1 MPNYG
6 KITSVITEDLY
17 PVVAE
22 RLEKDLR
29 KYKAM
34 IAEFMNKSHDGMY
47 EIAPY
52 DNIYYSNSDK
62 QKFFTGLGISEQDV
76 SNIMRN
82 CFYWNKPYNPQVAK
96 EPYAVCLMAALR
108 YFLKNKKQQE
118 AELTAIY
125 LAFSGKLYASCFGAI
140 FPKAP
145 PSRYRAV
152 MDYVIN
158 NMVNEKF
165 DIKRYGNVFGAIRSL
180 CITWMSTYG
189 PEIVKGPDDDRYG
202 KILEQLRG
210 RELSF
215 LSNLGNLYYEAY
227 QNKNYLNYESD
238 NLIDGEE
245 FRITDNDANTA
256 ARITAAA
263 ITYMAN
269 NTVNLAFCNE
279 YSNDRNIRPTEIK
292 DIMESIISDKK
303 NMVELRR
310 VCNILICDFMRK
322 HKGVH
327 PSNLEFMAYSLKEQP
342 NTSNSYIIEL
352 NTTIVNWLTENSENY
367 NRRAKSRASTA
378 ISYRKAI
385 KYYICRVIHH
395 VALNEA

>member
-6 KITSVITEDLY
+6 KITSVITDDVY
-17 PVVAE
+17 PLIANS
-22 RLEKDLR
+22 LKTNSK

-34 IAEFMNKSHDGMY
+34 IAEFMNKSHDGLY
-47 EIAPY
+47 DIAPY
-52 DNIYYSNSDK
+52 DNIRYTRKDKEDFFASLNIKESD
-62 QKFFTGLGISEQDV
+62 IEA
-76 SNIMRN
+76 IMKN

-96 EPYAVCLMAALR
+96 EPYAVCLLSALR
-108 YFLKNKKQQE
+108 FFLINKRQQE
-118 AELTAIY
+118 AELTSIY
-125 LAFSGKLYASCFGAI
+125 LAFTGKLYASCFGAI

-180 CITWMSTYG
+180 CITWMNTYQDD
-189 PEIVKGPDDDRYG
+189 IIQGPDDDKYG
-202 KILEQLRG
+202 KILQQMKG

-215 LSNLGNLYYEAY
+215 LSNIGNLYYEAY

-279 YSNDRNIRPTEIK
+279 FSGDRNIRPLEIK
-292 DIMESIISDKK
+292 DIMESIISNKE
-303 NMVELRR
+303 NMPDLRR
-310 VCNILICDFMRK
+310 ICNILICDFMRK
-322 HKGVH
+322 NKGMH
-327 PSNLEFMAYSLKEQP
+327 PSNIEFMNYSLKEQP
-342 NTSNSYIIEL
+342 NTNNSYIVEL
-352 NTTIVNWLTENSENY
+352 NTTLIRWLTENSANFR
-367 NRRAKSRASTA
+367 RRAKSRPSTA
-378 ISYRKAI
+378 ISYRKAV

-395 VALNEA
+395 VALREI